1 MHMNWGKGIAIA
13 LALFMGFI
21 IYLAVTLMTTN
32 VDLETEDYYIREL
45 SYEDEIN
52 AVKNAQEGDPV
63 KLELKEEHIVVQV
76 PQGESYKDV
85 QIQFKRPDNDKLD
98 KTFDIKGTKMMA
110 LDRSMFVTGE
120 YKVEISYL
128 NGDKPCLIKDKIYI

>member
-1 MHMNWGKGIAIA
+1 MNWGKGIAIA

-52 AVKNAQEGDPV
+52 AVQNAQKSDPV
-63 KLELKEEHIVVQV
+63 KLDLQENHVIVQI
-76 PQGESYKDV
+76 PQDQPYKDV
-85 QIQFKRPDNDKLD
+85 QVLFKRPDNDKLD
-98 KTFDIKGTKMMA
+98 KTFDVKGTKMMA
-110 LDRSMFVTGE
+110 LDRSMFVPGE

-128 NGDKPCLIKDKIYI
+128 NGDTPCLIKDKIYI